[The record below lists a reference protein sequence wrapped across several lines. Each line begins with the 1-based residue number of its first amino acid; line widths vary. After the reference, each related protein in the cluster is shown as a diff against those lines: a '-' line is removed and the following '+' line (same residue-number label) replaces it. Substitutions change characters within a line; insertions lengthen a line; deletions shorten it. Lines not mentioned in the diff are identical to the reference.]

1 MKRLFFDAALTQ
13 KNKLPS
19 NHPGRNIMVSDL
31 YEEYVKIGGDM
42 QKFI

>member
-1 MKRLFFDAALTQ
+1 MKRMFFDAALTQ

-31 YEEYVKIGGDM
+31 YEAYVKIGGD
-42 QKFI
+42 I